1 MQTKSFRSSSQTK
14 YSNCDDGA
22 QGVYVEELFMRT
34 LGGERKYVGYAL
46 TIVSG
51 LIICEM
57 ITKY

>member
-1 MQTKSFRSSSQTK
+1 MK
-14 YSNCDDGA
+14 YSNCDAGA
-22 QGVYVEELFMRT
+22 QGVNIEELFMRT